1 MQLTQQQI
9 DTFCQVFNLD
19 KSVLTERTF
28 SVDTSAACT
37 LDEFLQIN
45 FSVMSD
51 CIKDYTFEN
60 YLYDKQ
66 VQMIMKLDI
75 NQETECDM
83 QYASVKRH
91 S

>member
-1 MQLTQQQI
+1 MYLTQQQI

-28 SVDTSAACT
+28 SVDTSEACT

-60 YLYDKQ
+60 YLSDEQ
-66 VQMIMKLDI
+66 IQMIMKL
-75 NQETECDM
+75 NVNEETEADM
-83 QYASVKRH
+83 QYASVTRL